1 MKTYLKTL
9 KLISREK
16 KLASIVIVACFAL
29 SCLIIIEPFFFREI
43 IDSLFNFQGEE
54 NFLRGIMSIFLM
66 WGAIV
71 ISNVCIQVF
80 SAYSSSI
87 LANKIYYDLWGKT
100 FNKILGFSINF
111 FKDKKVGTIV
121 RNFERGL
128 DNIYSLQLRF
138 FSNILVNFFIILILI
153 PVIFYLNFK
162 MALIIIGSLPLL
174 IFFSALGINKT
185 TKTQKISDEK
195 WSELSGIAY
204 DSISN
209 IFLVKSFT
217 LRDKIIEKISQ
228 KREYAYIKQK
238 EAIRWWG
245 FINGVTRSVG
255 FILSILVFLSGSYLF
270 TKNEI
275 SLGTIVMFLGFSN
288 ILISIFNSMFWNI
301 IEYLWQKEKINAFFE
316 IWEQKPKIVDKDNAI
331 KVGRLKGD
339 IEFKNVSFSYGDKE
353 DALNNIS
360 FKINSGEM
368 IAFVGHTGS
377 GKTTTANLIS
387 RFYETKKGKILVDG
401 LDIKKINIES
411 LRKNIAI
418 VFQENTF
425 FNASLLDNLKI
436 DNEQEITEEGIE
448 ESLRKA
454 RISHILDRSKEGIN
468 QVIGERG
475 SKLSGGEKQRLS
487 IARAILKD
495 APILVLDE
503 ATSALDAKTEN
514 EIQLAISNL
523 IKDKTTIVIAHRLST
538 IKKADRIFVFEN
550 GKIIETGTFNSL
562 MKEKGKFY
570 ELASYQIAI

>member
-1 MKTYLKTL
+1 
-9 KLISREK
+9 
-16 KLASIVIVACFAL
+16 
-29 SCLIIIEPFFFREI
+29 
-43 IDSLFNFQGEE
+43 
-54 NFLRGIMSIFLM
+54 
-66 WGAIV
+66 
-71 ISNVCIQVF
+71 
-80 SAYSSSI
+80 
-87 LANKIYYDLWGKT
+87 
-100 FNKILGFSINF
+100 
-111 FKDKKVGTIV
+111 
-121 RNFERGL
+121 
-128 DNIYSLQLRF
+128 
-138 FSNILVNFFIILILI
+138 
-153 PVIFYLNFK
+153 